1 MSPFFKKCFAAAVL
15 LVLAFWGAWFWAE
28 LFTGD
33 GAFSFNEAI
42 PFGIVF
48 FFWSISLLLSYA
60 VIEDKIWGAG
70 LVGAATLPFLILTP
84 TDLNYYV
91 LGGWVLFFAAA
102 LWGFYEVSGEM
113 AMHVKV
119 KFRKLADDFLPI
131 LFTTFAIMAAVQF
144 ATSPIPKDLSGESV
158 IPESF
163 FNISYLPIE
172 KMIQS
177 KFPFFD
183 SEMNV
188 DEFLVGL
195 AIFSGNGAVKADE
208 KLLQDFVASSGGA
221 DFKNAEN
228 LNLGALLKDKEAAKA
243 FRDMIRQQAKRA
255 DKANIEQL
263 RDNFAAQFGTEISG
277 EDTLRTALYKAI
289 NGMVIGFVGAYLKF
303 FPALIGLAIFF
314 SVKALSY
321 PFYWLVIIGASVSY
335 KILRRFGIIKVE
347 MIMVRQEV
355 PKI

>member
-1 MSPFFKKCFAAAVL
+1 M
-15 LVLAFWGAWFWAE
+15 VLAFLGAWFWAE

-33 GAFSFNEAI
+33 GAFSFNDAI

-48 FFWSISLLLSYA
+48 FFWSIILLVSYA
-60 VIEDKIWGAG
+60 VIGDKIWGVG
-70 LVGAATLPFLILTP
+70 LSGAATLPFLILTP

-113 AMHVKV
+113 TAHVKV

-131 LFTTFAIMAAVQF
+131 LFTAFAIMAAVQF
-144 ATSPIPKDLSGESV
+144 ATSPIPKDLAGESI
-158 IPESF
+158 IPESVF
-163 FNISYLPIE
+163 DVSYLPIE

-188 DEFLVGL
+188 DEFLIGM
-195 AIFSGNGAVKADE
+195 AIFSGNGAVDADK
-208 KLLQDFVASSGGA
+208 KLLQDFVASVGGA
-221 DFKNAEN
+221 DFKKTEN
-228 LNLGALLKDKEAAKA
+228 LDMGALLKDKEATKS
-243 FRDMIRQQAKRA
+243 FRNMIRQQTERV

-263 RDNFAAQFGTEISG
+263 RENFAAQFGTEVSG
-277 EDTLRTALYKAI
+277 EDTLRIALYKAI
-289 NGMVIGFVGAYLKF
+289 NGMIIGFVGAYLNF

-321 PFYWLVIIGASVSY
+321 PFYWLVVAGASVGY

-347 MIMVRQEV
+347 VIMVQQEV